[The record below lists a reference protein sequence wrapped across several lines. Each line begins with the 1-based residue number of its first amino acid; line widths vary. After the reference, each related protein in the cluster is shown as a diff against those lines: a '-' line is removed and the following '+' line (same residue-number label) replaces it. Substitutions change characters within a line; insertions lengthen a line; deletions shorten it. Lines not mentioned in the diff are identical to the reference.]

1 MYNDLECAPDAATPD
16 ALKNISVQ
24 DTNQSYP
31 IFLTIDKTV
40 EYTGLSR
47 TTIEKI
53 LNAYST
59 EAKPYIVPPD
69 NSRKFIIRD
78 EIIDYIVSKYRG
90 ENDEHVKR

>member
-1 MYNDLECAPDAATPD
+1 MNNDLECAPNAATSD
-16 ALKNISVQ
+16 ALNNISEE
-24 DTNQSYP
+24 DINQSYP

-47 TTIEKI
+47 TTIDQI

-59 EAKPYIVPPD
+59 EPKPYIVPPN

-78 EIIDYIVSKYRG
+78 EIVDYIVNKYRG
-90 ENDEHVKR
+90 DNHAKR